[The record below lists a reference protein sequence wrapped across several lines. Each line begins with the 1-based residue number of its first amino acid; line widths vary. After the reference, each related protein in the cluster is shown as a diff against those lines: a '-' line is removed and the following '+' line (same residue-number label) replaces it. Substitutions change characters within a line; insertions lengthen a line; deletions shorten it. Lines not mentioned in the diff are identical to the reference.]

1 MNTEND
7 KDTYLRLYNRLRQLR
22 DALVEF
28 YGLNGDL
35 KQLDPDKYQQCQ
47 KQINE
52 LNRQLRSLR
61 LQLLMMKVE
70 LPSG

>member
-1 MNTEND
+1 MNKETD

-35 KQLDPDKYQQCQ
+35 KQHDPDKYQQYQ

-61 LQLLMMKVE
+61 LKLLTMKVE